1 MHVTSS
7 WKRATLASMKCFA
20 RRAARSFSSKSGR
33 DAVIVSTARTPV
45 GSFRGALSSMT
56 APELGAVAIKE
67 ALARAGIAAESGEVG
82 EVFMGNVVAA
92 GIGQAPAKQATLGAG
107 LPNTTPCTTIN
118 KVHHRTVVR
127 ARIAPRRRAAPFS
140 PLALPLFAAAAAST
154 LAGLREWDEDDH
166 AGGAGN

>member
-1 MHVTSS
+1 MKVFAQ
-7 WKRATLASMKCFA
+7 RALT
-20 RRAARSFSSKSGR
+20 RSFSSKSGR

-118 KVHHRTVVR
+118 KVRRRTVALRANRAVLTTPPSVR
-127 ARIAPRRRAAPFS
+127 RRPPRRFHARRSARA
-140 PLALPLFAAAAAST
+140 
-154 LAGLREWDEDDH
+154 G
-166 AGGAGN
+166 